1 MLLAAATTRALQIA
15 PLRRL
20 GLRKPPAPSIEFDD
34 VDEDDETVWCPLDE
48 CEIPPEA
55 SSLESSLRRERGLVG
70 KGVRQLARA
79 WRGRGRKAPGKLVLI
94 RHGQST
100 WNANKTFTGWV
111 DVDLS
116 PIGEAEIEHAA
127 RLMLERGLQADV
139 VYTSVLKRAIR
150 SAWIL
155 LAELGQTYRPVVKDW
170 RLNERHYGALQGR
183 SKVGL
188 VDVLSP
194 QVVQAFRAGYQTRP
208 PELPDAHALSAT
220 RERKYVGLASSD
232 LPRTES
238 LEDCLERVVPVFQ
251 DRILQDLDDG
261 LDVVVVAHGN
271 SLRGLV
277 KAIDGLDDRV
287 IEKVGIPNGIPL
299 VYEFER
305 DESGTLIPIDLAD
318 KTTSSSGDSLLS
330 GEFLEERGLLREAI
344 ALERKALLEPPSW
357 APSSQDAVSS
367 TLEQGLETLARERRV
382 MAYAQLGTNLPLVDP
397 VPLLPAGPINTIN
410 APVKIVPSVVP
421 DADARGG
428 VVVAA
433 PTQPQAGP
441 QASRERPRRR
451 RSVKPPAPGKQRPPL
466 VILIRHGQTTHNK
479 LGLFTGWEDAPLS
492 PEGRAEASRAGAL
505 LAAHGVEIDAVYTS
519 WLTRAITTAWLVLAP
534 LDSLFVTIHKS
545 WRLNERMYGALTG
558 LSKKMIAQRHGEAQF
573 RKWRRG
579 FAERPPPASPF
590 SAKYPGNDERYV
602 KYVHD
607 LPISLRQSF
616 IRSLGHGKLELHQKF
631 PRTESLKDCLQ
642 RTIPYYKDTI
652 LPQTVAQNRTVLISS
667 SENAIRG
674 LLMELVDVPRDVIS
688 DIEIPTGVPL
698 VYDLES
704 RCLHLF
710 DDGILPKPRD
720 RYDFGAAGDIIF
732 SACDDVDGCPV
743 DPHLYLDDAFC
754 EDSELDSYETDA
766 AEREAWQR
774 VLNLDDEEFTTH
786 VTSFWRPDTPS
797 DATRWDDEPGEME
810 I

>member
-1 MLLAAATTRALQIA
+1 MLLLAASARALLA

-20 GLRKPPAPSIEFDD
+20 GLKKPPAPSIVFDD
-34 VDEDDETVWCPLDE
+34 DDYDDEESVWCPLDE

-55 SSLESSLRRERGLVG
+55 SSLESSLRRDRGLLGKAWKRVG
-70 KGVRQLARA
+70 RA
-79 WRGRGRKAPGKLVLI
+79 WQGRGRKPPGKLVLI

-116 PIGEAEIEHAA
+116 PIGEAEMEHAA

-194 QVVQAFRAGYQTRP
+194 AVVQSFRAGYATRP

-220 RERKYVGLASSD
+220 RERKYVGLPRGD
-232 LPRTES
+232 LPRAES
-238 LEDCLERVVPVFQ
+238 LEECLERVVPVFQ
-251 DRILQDLDDG
+251 ERILQDLDEG

-277 KAIDGLDDRV
+277 KNIDGLDDSV
-287 IEKVGIPNGIPL
+287 IERVGIPNGIPL
-299 VYEFER
+299 VYEFDR
-305 DESGTLIPIDLAD
+305 DDSGTLIPVETMD
-318 KTTSSSGDSLLS
+318 KTQTDLS

-397 VPLLPAGPINTIN
+397 VPLLAQAPIK
-410 APVKIVPSVVP
+410 VVPSVVP

-428 VVVAA
+428 VVEAR

-441 QASRERPRRR
+441 MASRERPRRR
-451 RSVKPPAPGKQRPPL
+451 RSVKPPTPGKQRPPL

-505 LAAHGVEIDAVYTS
+505 LAAHGVEVDAVYTS

-534 LDSLFVTIHKS
+534 LDSLWVSIHKS

-590 SAKYPGNDERYV
+590 SSKYPGNDERYV

-616 IRSLGHGKLELHQKF
+616 IRSLGHGKIELHHKL

-674 LLMELVDVPRDVIS
+674 LLMDLCDVPRDVIS

-720 RYDFGAAGDIIF
+720 RYDFGAAADVIF
-732 SACDDVDGCPV
+732 RPCDDEEGCPL

-754 EDSELDSYETDA
+754 EDSELDRYETEA

-786 VTSFWRPDTPS
+786 MSSFYRPPVAA
-797 DATRWDDEPGEME
+797 DATRWDDEPLE
-810 I
+810 IEI